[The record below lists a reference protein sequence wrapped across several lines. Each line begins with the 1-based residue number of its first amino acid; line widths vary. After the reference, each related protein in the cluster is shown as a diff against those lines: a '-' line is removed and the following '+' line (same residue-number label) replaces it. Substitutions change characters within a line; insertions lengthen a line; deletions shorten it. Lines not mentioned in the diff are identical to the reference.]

1 LTLAFLRDAS
11 WLTRRRIRDYAT
23 MLIVASLAVII
34 WLLAGH
40 GLRDPSGRP
49 IGTDFV
55 SFWTVSWALHNDHL
69 AVIYVPA
76 ALAEWEQTV
85 AGAGT
90 AFYAWLYPPIALLI
104 VYPLALLP
112 YLWSLAAWL
121 VIGLAGYLSALWR
134 ILPRPLALWAGLA
147 FPAVLITIEHGQ
159 NAFLTTGLAAWAL
172 LLLVPRPVLSGI
184 LLGFLLF
191 KPQLGLLFPV
201 ALVAG
206 GHWRAV
212 IAAGLTAI
220 GLATLTI
227 LCFGAEIW
235 LDYVAVTPL
244 ARDVLDLGLVPL
256 YKMQSIYAAA
266 RLVGATSITAYGAQG
281 AAALGAAIF
290 VAWAWHRRGDQG
302 LKSAA
307 LLTAVPM
314 ATPFFLDYDLMLL
327 APAVAWLASTSLRD
341 GPLPWERLVLVAVC
355 VDPLVSRVLALHSHL
370 LLAPL
375 PVIALLIV
383 IAIRIHNGIDAS
395 LPLAAAGV
403 ERRNA
408 QAGTAW
414 LTLR

>member
-1 LTLAFLRDAS
+1 MSLALLRDAS

-23 MLIVASLAVII
+23 FLIVGSLAMIV

-40 GLRDPSGRP
+40 GLHDPSGRP

-55 SFWTVSWALHNDHL
+55 SFWTVSWALHNDQL
-69 AVIYVPA
+69 AMVYVPA

-85 AGAGT
+85 AGSGT
-90 AFYAWLYPPIALLI
+90 PFYAWLYPPIALLI

-121 VIGLAGYLSALWR
+121 LIGLVGCLSALWR
-134 ILPRPLALWAGLA
+134 ILPRPLTLWAGLA

-159 NAFLTTGLAAWAL
+159 NAFLTTSLAAWAL
-172 LLLVPRPVLSGI
+172 LLLVPRPVLSGV

-206 GHWRAV
+206 SHWRA
-212 IAAGLTAI
+212 IFAAGLTAI
-220 GLATLTI
+220 GLAAMTI
-227 LCFGAEIW
+227 LCFGTEIW
-235 LDYVAVTPL
+235 SDYLAVTPL

-266 RLVGATSITAYGAQG
+266 RLVGATSITAYAAQATATLS
-281 AAALGAAIF
+281 AAVF

-307 LLTAVPM
+307 LLAAVPM
-314 ATPFFLDYDLMLL
+314 ATPFLLDYDLMLL

-341 GPLPWERLVLVAVC
+341 GPLPWERLVLVAIC

-383 IAIRIHNGIDAS
+383 IAIRIRNRIS
-395 LPLAAAGV
+395 PPLPSAAAGV
-403 ERRNA
+403 ERRHA

-414 LTLR
+414 LTFR